1 MCNMYG
7 TTTGKD
13 VYNHLLKAPKDFNLS
28 LEKMSGFHSDGAPA
42 MTKKNRLI
50 GFFRKLYPWDSFLCF
65 LCITVS
71 YIKKTWQH
79 RP

>member
-1 MCNMYG
+1 MYG

-42 MTKKNRLI
+42 MTKKKQTNWILSQI
-50 GFFRKLYPWDSFLCF
+50 
-65 LCITVS
+65 VS
-71 YIKKTWQH
+71 LG
-79 RP
+79 